1 MATKVLPIMT
11 DATGQKIA
19 NAIGNVTAAAAR
31 RNMGELVFSSV
42 PLADACLVLADGRAL
57 SRGAYSDFYDY
68 IASLATTQNPA
79 VITGT
84 SAGTGANIGKYVY
97 DSTNQRVFLPNLNN
111 LFIEGNTDSSLI
123 GSYVPA
129 GAPEIEGKIKDFAYT
144 SLSGKSISDYTGAFT
159 RNDGSQGQTCSWGSG
174 SLTMQVINFNASL
187 SNSIYGSSN
196 TIQPPAV
203 KQYIYVVV
211 ANSYKAPVII
221 DIDNVMT
228 DINNITTDI
237 NNINSAITSLNT
249 ATQYYYSPSELTLN
263 TTYIGTSSSVR
274 VVKFG
279 NIVFMYCVIEIKASI
294 PANTV
299 AITLPAHLPK
309 SAVYDFGLLTRSN
322 SNAVYGSIGTR
333 WSIDSNGKITTET
346 PIDSSGSNTRY
357 DMVMF
362 IYNV

>member
-144 SLSGKSISDYTGAFT
+144 SLSGKSASDYTGAFT
-159 RNDGSQGQTCSWGSG
+159 RENGSQGQTCSWSSG
-174 SLTMQVINFNASL
+174 NLTMQVINFNASL
-187 SNSIYGSSN
+187 SNSIYGNSN

-211 ANSYKAPVII
+211 ANSYKAPTVI

-228 DINNITTDI
+228 DINNI
-237 NNINSAITSLNT
+237 NSEIADLNDAVTSLTNH
-249 ATQYYYSPSELTLN
+249 TL
-263 TTYIGTSSSVR
+263 G
-274 VVKFG
+274 
-279 NIVFMYCVIEIKASI
+279 
-294 PANTV
+294 
-299 AITLPAHLPK
+299 
-309 SAVYDFGLLTRSN
+309 
-322 SNAVYGSIGTR
+322 
-333 WSIDSNGKITTET
+333 T
-346 PIDSSGSNTRY
+346 PIDIMGYTNTNWYTTPSDGYVVALTNATLYSRISILVDNIPIALARCALSQYSDRQSLFVRKGTHVSRESSDQSTDAFLQFY
-357 DMVMF
+357 PLV
-362 IYNV
+362 